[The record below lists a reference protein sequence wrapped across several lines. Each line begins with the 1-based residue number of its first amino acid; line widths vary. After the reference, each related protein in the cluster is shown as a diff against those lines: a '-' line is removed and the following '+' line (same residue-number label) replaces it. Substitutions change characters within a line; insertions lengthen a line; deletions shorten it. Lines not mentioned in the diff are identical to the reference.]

1 MIDYVTRGKD
11 ARDAGLGGITMNTRL
26 HFYVAVFQFDLP
38 FENGSI
44 RAVTDSN
51 KQTRTLSDSMLSLFC
66 VLRR

>member
-1 MIDYVTRGKD
+1 MIHHVTRGKD

-26 HFYVAVFQFDLP
+26 YFDVAVFQFQLP

-51 KQTRTLSDSMLSLFC
+51 KQTGN
-66 VLRR
+66 VE